1 MDLDLA
7 RKPENYWN
15 IHPRK
20 FKGNHGLHNYIRM
33 QAFVVDI
40 VANTHTHTEN
50 IKFVQIRFPEEPVS
64 RVVLPLTEA
73 QMETNGLFFKKMF
86 PSARPVESWLKDVEG
101 GWRQNV
107 DTFKRPM
114 QLQLMKVLKV
124 CLNLVLF
131 QLFCFVN
138 WF

>member
-40 VANTHTHTEN
+40 VANTHTLKISN
-50 IKFVQIRFPEEPVS
+50 SFRFAFPRSLSHVS
-64 RVVLPLTEA
+64 C
-73 QMETNGLFFKKMF
+73 
-86 PSARPVESWLKDVEG
+86 SH
-101 GWRQNV
+101 
-107 DTFKRPM
+107 
-114 QLQLMKVLKV
+114 
-124 CLNLVLF
+124 
-131 QLFCFVN
+131 
-138 WF
+138 